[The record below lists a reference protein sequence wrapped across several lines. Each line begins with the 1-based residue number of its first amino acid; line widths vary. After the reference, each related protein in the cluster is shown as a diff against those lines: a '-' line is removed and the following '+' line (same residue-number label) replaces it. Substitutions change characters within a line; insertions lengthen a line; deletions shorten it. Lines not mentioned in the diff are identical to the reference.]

1 MKTKDEALLELRKS
15 ATGIISEDS
24 SAEERFQNQTLRPI
38 LKVQNELLLE
48 VFINY
53 AKIQK
58 GVFFELSISKKQLY
72 IENALQKDLKF
83 SNSLKGM
90 IIGLFTIAE
99 YKEYSLNNSN
109 INKRIGNLLMERF
122 KSQMQL
128 LEKL

>member
-1 MKTKDEALLELRKS
+1 MKTKDEAILELRES
-15 ATGIISEDS
+15 AIGIINEDS

-38 LKVQNELLLE
+38 LKLQNELLLE

-53 AKIQK
+53 AKVQK
-58 GVFFELSISKKQLY
+58 GVFFELSLSKKQLY
-72 IENALQKDLKF
+72 IENALQKDVKF

-99 YKEYSLNNSN
+99 YKEYSLNTSN

>member
-1 MKTKDEALLELRKS
+1 MKTKDEAILELRES
-15 ATGIISEDS
+15 AIGIISEDS

-38 LKVQNELLLE
+38 LKLQNELLLE

-53 AKIQK
+53 AKVQK
-58 GVFFELSISKKQLY
+58 GVFFELSLSKKQLY

>member
-1 MKTKDEALLELRKS
+1 MKTKDEALLELRES
-15 ATGIISEDS
+15 AIGIINEDS

-72 IENALQKDLKF
+72 IENALQKDVKF

-99 YKEYSLNNSN
+99 YKEYSLNTSN
-109 INKRIGNLLMERF
+109 INKRIANLLMERF

>member
-1 MKTKDEALLELRKS
+1 MKTKDEAILELRES
-15 ATGIISEDS
+15 AIGIISEDS

-53 AKIQK
+53 AKVQK
-58 GVFFELSISKKQLY
+58 GVFFELSLSKKQLY
-72 IENALQKDLKF
+72 IENALQKDVKF

-99 YKEYSLNNSN
+99 YKEYSLNNPN

>member
-15 ATGIISEDS
+15 ATGIINEDS

-53 AKIQK
+53 AKVQK
-58 GVFFELSISKKQLY
+58 GVFFTLSLTKKQLY
-72 IENALQKDLKF
+72 IENALQKDVKF

-99 YKEYSLNNSN
+99 YKEYSLNTSN
-109 INKRIGNLLMERF
+109 INKRIANLLMERF

>member
-1 MKTKDEALLELRKS
+1 MKTKDEAILELRES
-15 ATGIISEDS
+15 AIGIISEDS

-53 AKIQK
+53 AKVQK
-58 GVFFELSISKKQLY
+58 GVFFELSLSKKQLY
-72 IENALQKDLKF
+72 IENALQKDVKF

-99 YKEYSLNNSN
+99 YKEYSLNTSN

>member
-1 MKTKDEALLELRKS
+1 MKTKDEAILELRES
-15 ATGIISEDS
+15 AIGIINEDS

-38 LKVQNELLLE
+38 LKLQNELLLE

-58 GVFFELSISKKQLY
+58 GVFFELSLSKKQLY
-72 IENALQKDLKF
+72 IENALQKDVKF

-99 YKEYSLNNSN
+99 YKEYSLNTSN
-109 INKRIGNLLMERF
+109 INKRIANLLMERF

>member
-15 ATGIISEDS
+15 ATGIINEDS

-38 LKVQNELLLE
+38 LKLQNELLLE

-58 GVFFELSISKKQLY
+58 GVFFELSLSKKQLY
-72 IENALQKDLKF
+72 IENALQKDVKF

-99 YKEYSLNNSN
+99 YKEYSLNTSN
-109 INKRIGNLLMERF
+109 INKRIANLLMERF

>member
-15 ATGIISEDS
+15 ATGIINEDS

-72 IENALQKDLKF
+72 IENALQKDVKF

-99 YKEYSLNNSN
+99 YKEYSLNTSN
-109 INKRIGNLLMERF
+109 INKRIANLLMERF

>member
-15 ATGIISEDS
+15 ATGIINEDS

-53 AKIQK
+53 AKVQK
-58 GVFFELSISKKQLY
+58 GVFFELSLSKKQLY
-72 IENALQKDLKF
+72 IENALQKDVKF

>member
-1 MKTKDEALLELRKS
+1 MKTKDEAILELRES
-15 ATGIISEDS
+15 AIGIISEDS

-38 LKVQNELLLE
+38 LKLQNELLLE

-58 GVFFELSISKKQLY
+58 GVFFELSLSKKQLY

-99 YKEYSLNNSN
+99 YKEYSLNTSN

>member
-1 MKTKDEALLELRKS
+1 MKTKDEAILELRES
-15 ATGIISEDS
+15 AIGIISEDS

-38 LKVQNELLLE
+38 LKLQNELLLE

-58 GVFFELSISKKQLY
+58 GVFFELSLSKKQLY
-72 IENALQKDLKF
+72 IENALQKDVKF

-128 LEKL
+128 LEN

>member
-1 MKTKDEALLELRKS
+1 MKTKDEAILELRES
-15 ATGIISEDS
+15 AIGIINEDS

>member
-1 MKTKDEALLELRKS
+1 MKTKDEAILELRES
-15 ATGIISEDS
+15 AIGIINEDS

-38 LKVQNELLLE
+38 LKLQNELLLE

>member
-1 MKTKDEALLELRKS
+1 MKTKDEAILELRES
-15 ATGIISEDS
+15 AIGIISEDS

-58 GVFFELSISKKQLY
+58 GVFFELSLSKKQLY
-72 IENALQKDLKF
+72 IENALQKDVKF

>member
-1 MKTKDEALLELRKS
+1 MKTKDEAILELRES
-15 ATGIISEDS
+15 AIGIINEDS

-38 LKVQNELLLE
+38 LKLQNELLLE

-58 GVFFELSISKKQLY
+58 GVFFELSLSKKQLY

>member
-15 ATGIISEDS
+15 ATGIINEDS

-58 GVFFELSISKKQLY
+58 GVFFELSLSKKQLY
-72 IENALQKDLKF
+72 IENALQKDVKF

>member
-1 MKTKDEALLELRKS
+1 MKTKDEAILELRES
-15 ATGIISEDS
+15 AIGIISEDS
-24 SAEERFQNQTLRPI
+24 SAEERFQNQILRPI
-38 LKVQNELLLE
+38 LKLQNELLLE

-99 YKEYSLNNSN
+99 YKEYSLNTSN
-109 INKRIGNLLMERF
+109 INKRIANLLMERF

>member
-15 ATGIISEDS
+15 ATGIINEDS

-38 LKVQNELLLE
+38 LKLQNELLLE

-53 AKIQK
+53 AKVQK
-58 GVFFELSISKKQLY
+58 GVFFELSLSKKQLY
-72 IENALQKDLKF
+72 IENALQKDVKF

-99 YKEYSLNNSN
+99 YKEYSLNTSN
-109 INKRIGNLLMERF
+109 INKRIANLLMERF

>member
-1 MKTKDEALLELRKS
+1 MKTKDEVILELRGT
-15 ATGIISEDS
+15 ALGITNEDS

-38 LKVQNELLLE
+38 LKLQNELLLE

-53 AKIQK
+53 AKVQK
-58 GVFFELSISKKQLY
+58 GVFFELSLSKKQLY
-72 IENALQKDLKF
+72 IENALQKDVKF

-99 YKEYSLNNSN
+99 YKEYSLNTSN
-109 INKRIGNLLMERF
+109 INKRIANLLMERF

>member
-1 MKTKDEALLELRKS
+1 MKTKDEAILELRES
-15 ATGIISEDS
+15 AIGIISEDS

-38 LKVQNELLLE
+38 LKLQNELLLE

-53 AKIQK
+53 AKVQK
-58 GVFFELSISKKQLY
+58 GVFFELSLSKKQLY
-72 IENALQKDLKF
+72 IENALQKDVKF

-99 YKEYSLNNSN
+99 YKEYSLNTSN

>member
-1 MKTKDEALLELRKS
+1 MKTKDEAILELRES
-15 ATGIISEDS
+15 AIGIISEDS

-38 LKVQNELLLE
+38 LKLQNELLLE

-53 AKIQK
+53 AKVQK
-58 GVFFELSISKKQLY
+58 GVFFELSLSKKQLY
-72 IENALQKDLKF
+72 IENALQKDVKF

-99 YKEYSLNNSN
+99 YKEYSLNTSN
-109 INKRIGNLLMERF
+109 INKRIANLLMERF

>member
-1 MKTKDEALLELRKS
+1 MKTKDEALLELRGT
-15 ATGIISEDS
+15 ALGITNEDS

-38 LKVQNELLLE
+38 LKLQNELLLE

-53 AKIQK
+53 AKVQK
-58 GVFFELSISKKQLY
+58 GVFFELSLSKKQLY
-72 IENALQKDLKF
+72 IENALQKDVKF

-99 YKEYSLNNSN
+99 YKEYSLNTSN

>member
-15 ATGIISEDS
+15 ATGIINEDS

-38 LKVQNELLLE
+38 LKLQNELLLE

-53 AKIQK
+53 AKVQK

-72 IENALQKDLKF
+72 IENALQKDVKF

-99 YKEYSLNNSN
+99 YKEYSLNTSN
-109 INKRIGNLLMERF
+109 INKRIANLLMERF